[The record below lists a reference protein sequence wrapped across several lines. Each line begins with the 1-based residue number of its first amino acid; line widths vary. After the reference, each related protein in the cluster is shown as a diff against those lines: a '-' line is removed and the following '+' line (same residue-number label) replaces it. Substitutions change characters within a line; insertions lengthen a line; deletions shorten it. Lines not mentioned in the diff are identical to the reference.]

1 MTYPSSLL
9 YTDSHEYVQQDGD
22 IVTIGITLFAVEQ
35 LGDIVFISLPEV
47 GEVVTKG
54 DPFSTIES
62 VKAVAEIYAPVD
74 GTVVA
79 VNAEVDS
86 APELISEDSYGE
98 GWLIKVRLSDPDA
111 GLSGLMTASQYQDLI
126 CS

>member
-1 MTYPSSLL
+1 MSYPDSLL
-9 YTDSHEYVQQDGD
+9 YTDSHEYVRQEGD

-47 GEVVTKG
+47 GESVTKG
-54 DPFSTIES
+54 DPFSTVES

-74 GTVVA
+74 GTVIE
-79 VNAEVDS
+79 VNSEVDS
-86 APELISEDSYGE
+86 SPELVSEDSYGD
-98 GWLIKVRLSDPDA
+98 GWLIKVQLSNPESA
-111 GLSGLMTASQYQDLI
+111 FSNLMSASQYQALI